1 LAKEKDEMKIIVNKN
16 LKKTGALKKEEEF
29 FNEFQQFSEEE
40 EEESQTTNIISFE
53 PSHIEE
59 SKKSKLPMKLAAASE
74 AVTETSRIKSDFY
87 YHPSKNIALKIIQK
101 NKNQVYAT
109 VIAESDMDLTD
120 AVILCKE
127 IDKYSIAGCTNEY
140 FIGSYDKFDVKKFN
154 FDLIFPFNK
163 LTIFQTGEN
172 HGHFLEKPDIL
183 IDYIK
188 TTEDGLKIKLV
199 SKMEIKIVVM
209 KAGSYKDFINIKEG
223 IINIPKVLME
233 DKIDLMFY

>member
-1 LAKEKDEMKIIVNKN
+1 LAKEKDELVNIVNKN
-16 LKKTGALKKEEEF
+16 VSKSGALKKEEEF
-29 FNEFQQFSEEE
+29 FEELTHFNETEEE
-40 EEESQTTNIISFE
+40 EKTANIISFE
-53 PSHIEE
+53 PAQVEE
-59 SKKSKLPMKLAAASE
+59 TRKTNLPMKLAAASE
-74 AVTETSRIKSDFY
+74 SVTETNRTKSDFY
-87 YHPSKNIALKIIQK
+87 YHPSKNIALKITHK
-101 NKNQVYAT
+101 NNNQVYAT

-127 IDKYSIAGCTNEY
+127 IEKYSIAGSANEY
-140 FIGSYDKFDVKKFN
+140 FIGSYEKFDLKKFN
-154 FDLIFPFNK
+154 FDMIFPFNK

-199 SKMEIKIVVM
+199 SKMEIKMVVM